1 MPAPID
7 YATLAAAAICE
18 LAPYEPGKPPAELER
33 EYGVSNAI
41 KLASNENPAGVA
53 PGVVAAI
60 SAAIRDI
67 NRYPDGAGFA
77 LRAALS
83 EQLSVAPEQLTLGNG
98 SNDILV
104 MLAEA
109 FLTPE
114 HSAIYDQYSFVIY
127 RTAVQA
133 TGAQARVS
141 ASLTTNEGQRLGHD
155 LTSILGLI
163 DGTTRLIFIANPNN
177 PTGTWVGSDAL
188 KAFLQQVPEHVIV
201 VLDEAYHEYA
211 LGDGYA
217 DTVPWLNDFPNLVIT
232 RTFSKA
238 YGLAGLRVGYA
249 VSAAGIA
256 ELLNRIRQPFNVNN
270 LAQVAALAALNDT
283 NWVER
288 SCEQNK
294 QGLKLLQ
301 SGLAQLE
308 IPTVP
313 SKANFLLAEF
323 GQDAAGCNEYLLRN
337 GVIVRPVANYGLP
350 GYLRISV
357 GMPAELVVLLT
368 QLADFQKSI
377 Q

>member
-7 YATLAAAAICE
+7 YAALAAAAICE
-18 LAPYEPGKPPAELER
+18 LAPYEPGKPPEELER

-53 PGVVAAI
+53 PGIVAAI
-60 SAAIRDI
+60 SAVIRDI

-83 EQLSVAPEQLTLGNG
+83 EKLNIAPEQLTLGNG

-133 TGAQARVS
+133 TGARARVS
-141 ASLTTNEGQRLGHD
+141 PSITTNEGQRLGHD
-155 LTSILGLI
+155 LTSMLGLI
-163 DGTTRLIFIANPNN
+163 DATTRLVFIANPNN

-188 KAFLQQVPEHVIV
+188 QAFLRQVPEHVIV

-211 LGDGYA
+211 LGDGYT
-217 DTVPWLNDFPNLVIT
+217 DTISWLDDFPNLVVT

-249 VSAAGIA
+249 VSTAGIA

-270 LAQVAALAALNDT
+270 LAQVAALAALNES

-288 SCEQNK
+288 CCEQNR

-301 SGLAQLE
+301 SGLAELE

-323 GQDAAGCNEYLLRN
+323 GKDAASCNEYLLRN